1 MKKALGVG
9 FILARRTPC
18 GVSARRGRR
27 FRSDRSLDSGRQW
40 THTYRLKSLSD
51 AVGQLS
57 ELCRTLSDAVG
68 TLSDSVGPGLRAG
81 LCRYRPSIPGVR
93 VPRYMRASALPRFL
107 GRCVGLDVALSAAR
121 ETKSVGISF
130 CRIRACLF
138 PTFYL
143 VTRARLR
150 GTCSALDC
158 YHMRRRCHC
167 GPSGFR

>member
-93 VPRYMRASALPRFL
+93 VPRYASIRSAQVPREVRWS
-107 GRCVGLDVALSAAR
+107 RCSPLRRTRDEQRIGVL
-121 ETKSVGISF
+121 F
-130 CRIRACLF
+130 CCIRACLF
-138 PTFYL
+138 FVLSSGYARSTARHLPLSIATTCDVG
-143 VTRARLR
+143 VTRFF
-150 GTCSALDC
+150 
-158 YHMRRRCHC
+158 
-167 GPSGFR
+167 GFT